1 MIILTKP
8 NGERYYLNPGLIET
22 IEASPDTIVTMT
34 NGKKYFVLET
44 ADEVAARVEKF
55 HVRVLARSRGVVE
68 LSKNNLVALDNDYD
82 PEES

>member
-22 IEASPDTIVTMT
+22 IEAAPDTIISMT

-44 ADEVAARVEKF
+44 ADEVAARIERF
-55 HVRVLARSRGVVE
+55 HVRILARSRGAGE
-68 LSKNNLVALDNDYD
+68 LAKNNLVALDNDYD